1 MLMLISS
8 ISFCFQY
15 IVIMHKGIYYKLD
28 VYDKRGQPVLPQNL
42 QEQLQWIVED
52 ANKHQGIEFIVI
64 IYTES

>member
-1 MLMLISS
+1 
-8 ISFCFQY
+8 
-15 IVIMHKGIYYKLD
+15 MHKGIYYKLD

-42 QEQLQWIVED
+42 QEQLKWIVED